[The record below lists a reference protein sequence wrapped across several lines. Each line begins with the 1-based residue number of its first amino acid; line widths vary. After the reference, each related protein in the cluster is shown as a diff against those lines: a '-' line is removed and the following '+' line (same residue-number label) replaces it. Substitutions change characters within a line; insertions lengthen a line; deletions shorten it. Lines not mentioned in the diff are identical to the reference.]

1 VPCSRRTAFLRKAI
15 LLVSL
20 MMCER
25 ARAQAPLAEQAAQAQ
40 STQAQETPQ
49 KEQAVGTSP
58 QTDLTQ
64 VSIENLMNMEVT
76 SASRKGQK
84 ISQVASAIYVIR
96 QEDIRNSSALNIPD
110 LLRMVPGLDVAQIS
124 SSVWA
129 ISARGFNLQF
139 ANKLL
144 VLIDGR
150 AVYTPLFGGTFWD
163 TQDVPLEDIDRI
175 EVICGP
181 GGTVWGANAVN
192 GVISIITKKAADTR
206 GALVTGGGGT
216 RAQEFGTLQYGGK
229 IKKDTNYRIFA
240 KYQNTDASP
249 DLNGQN
255 GKDGWYLLH
264 GGFRADSKLST
275 KDSLTVQGDIY
286 TGKEGAV
293 IVHSVFTPPENINV
307 QEVAAV
313 SGGNILGRWDHTFSS
328 HSDTTTQFYFDKYNR
343 GGPES
348 DEVRDTFDFDFQNH
362 ITLGAR
368 HDLIWGVG
376 YRHTADLDIGT
387 VDQAFLPPRYSAGL
401 FSAFVQDEITLKPDR
416 VVLYVG
422 SKLENNYFSGF
433 DAEPSVRVA
442 WTPSER
448 RTFWTAVSRAA
459 RTPTRRDIGL
469 DAALAALPG
478 PTEVELVGNP
488 KFQSEHLIAYEAGYR
503 AQPTDRFSVDVTV
516 FFNNYHG
523 LESIE
528 PQAPFFDPNST
539 PPLTIQALQLSN
551 LMYGTTEGVETYL
564 RWKVTKRWTL
574 SPGYS
579 FLEMHLHLKPT
590 SQDSVSMADTQGSN
604 PGHQAQLRSH
614 VELSSKFAFDANAY
628 FAGALPAQFVPSYT
642 RLDSEL
648 TWRVAE
654 HLQLSVAGQNLLK
667 DHHEEFNDFQQS
679 VNSTQ
684 VKRSVYAKFTWQF

>member
-1 VPCSRRTAFLRKAI
+1 
-15 LLVSL
+15 
-20 MMCER
+20 
-25 ARAQAPLAEQAAQAQ
+25 
-40 STQAQETPQ
+40 
-49 KEQAVGTSP
+49 
-58 QTDLTQ
+58 
-64 VSIENLMNMEVT
+64 
-76 SASRKGQK
+76 
-84 ISQVASAIYVIR
+84 
-96 QEDIRNSSALNIPD
+96 
-110 LLRMVPGLDVAQIS
+110 
-124 SSVWA
+124 
-129 ISARGFNLQF
+129 
-139 ANKLL
+139 
-144 VLIDGR
+144 
-150 AVYTPLFGGTFWD
+150 
-163 TQDVPLEDIDRI
+163 
-175 EVICGP
+175 
-181 GGTVWGANAVN
+181 
-192 GVISIITKKAADTR
+192 
-206 GALVTGGGGT
+206 
-216 RAQEFGTLQYGGK
+216 
-229 IKKDTNYRIFA
+229 
-240 KYQNTDASP
+240 
-249 DLNGQN
+249 
-255 GKDGWYLLH
+255 
-264 GGFRADSKLST
+264 
-275 KDSLTVQGDIY
+275 
-286 TGKEGAV
+286 
-293 IVHSVFTPPENINV
+293 
-307 QEVAAV
+307 
-313 SGGNILGRWDHTFSS
+313 
-328 HSDTTTQFYFDKYNR
+328 
-343 GGPES
+343 
-348 DEVRDTFDFDFQNH
+348 
-362 ITLGAR
+362 
-368 HDLIWGVG
+368 
-376 YRHTADLDIGT
+376 
-387 VDQAFLPPRYSAGL
+387 
-401 FSAFVQDEITLKPDR
+401 

-503 AQPTDRFSVDVTV
+503 AQPTDRFSVDLTV

-539 PPLTIQALQLSN
+539 PPRTIQALQLSN

-614 VELSSKFAFDANAY
+614 VELSSKFAWDANAY